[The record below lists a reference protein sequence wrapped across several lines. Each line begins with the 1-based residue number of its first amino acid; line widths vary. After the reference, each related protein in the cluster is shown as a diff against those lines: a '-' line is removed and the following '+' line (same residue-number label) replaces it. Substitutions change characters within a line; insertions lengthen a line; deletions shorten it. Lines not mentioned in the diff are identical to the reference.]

1 MLWFFIYFKH
11 KKLFELNFLAH
22 LYLSGSNSKIM
33 IGNFIADHI
42 KGNQFTHL
50 GPEIQQ
56 GIKLHR
62 QIDTFTDTHEVT
74 RRSKRRLHKRYGL
87 FAGIVIDIFYDHYL
101 AKNWN
106 DYSEIP
112 LKIYVNSVYNL
123 VKSNKE
129 ILPDK
134 TLQMIPNMIK
144 YNWLYNYKY
153 QESIKNV
160 LIGMNRR
167 TNNKG
172 QLDLAIND
180 LKTLD
185 KNFEKDFK
193 SFFKDLQIFSH
204 QKIKELQLQNTHS

>member
-1 MLWFFIYFKH
+1 MIFLLLKQ
-11 KKLFELNFLAH
+11 KKINLNFLAH
-22 LYLSGSNSKIM
+22 LYLSESCPKIM

-50 GPEIQQ
+50 DPKIQL

-62 QIDTFTDTHEVT
+62 QIDTYTDTHEIT

-101 AKNWN
+101 AKNWKN
-106 DYSEIP
+106 YSAIP

-123 VKSNKE
+123 VNSYKE
-129 ILPDK
+129 ILPEK
-134 TLQMIPNMIK
+134 TVQMIPYMVK

-153 QESIKNV
+153 KEGIKSV
-160 LIGMNRR
+160 LEGMNKR
-167 TNNKG
+167 TNKIG
-172 QLDLAIND
+172 QIDLAIND
-180 LKTLD
+180 LKILD
-185 KNFEKDFK
+185 KDFEIDFE
-193 SFFKDLQIFSH
+193 SFFDDLQIFSH

>member
-1 MLWFFIYFKH
+1 MIFLLLKQKTIN
-11 KKLFELNFLAH
+11 LNFLAH
-22 LYLSGSNSKIM
+22 LYLSESCPKIM

-50 GPEIQQ
+50 DPKIQL

-62 QIDTFTDTHEVT
+62 QIDTYTDTHEIT

-101 AKNWN
+101 AKNWKN
-106 DYSEIP
+106 YSAIP

-123 VKSNKE
+123 VNSYKE
-129 ILPDK
+129 ILPEK
-134 TLQMIPNMIK
+134 TVQMIPYMVK

-153 QESIKNV
+153 KEGIKSV
-160 LIGMNRR
+160 LEGMNKR
-167 TNNKG
+167 TNKIG
-172 QLDLAIND
+172 QIDLAIND
-180 LKTLD
+180 LRILD
-185 KNFEKDFK
+185 KDFEIDFE
-193 SFFKDLQIFSH
+193 SFFDDLQIFSH

>member
-1 MLWFFIYFKH
+1 MIFLLLKQ
-11 KKLFELNFLAH
+11 KKINLNFLAH
-22 LYLSGSNSKIM
+22 LYLSESCPKIM

-50 GPEIQQ
+50 DPKIQL

-62 QIDTFTDTHEVT
+62 QIDTYTDTHEIT

-101 AKNWN
+101 AKNWKN
-106 DYSEIP
+106 YSAIP

-123 VKSNKE
+123 VNSYKE
-129 ILPDK
+129 ILPEK
-134 TLQMIPNMIK
+134 TVQMIPYMVK

-153 QESIKNV
+153 KEGIKSV
-160 LIGMNRR
+160 LEGMNKR
-167 TNNKG
+167 TNKIG
-172 QLDLAIND
+172 QIDLAIND
-180 LKTLD
+180 LRILD
-185 KNFEKDFK
+185 KDFEIDFE
-193 SFFKDLQIFSH
+193 SFFDDLQIFSH

>member
-1 MLWFFIYFKH
+1 MIFLLLKQKTIN
-11 KKLFELNFLAH
+11 LNFLAH
-22 LYLSGSNSKIM
+22 LYLSESCPKIM

-50 GPEIQQ
+50 DPKIQL

-62 QIDTFTDTHEVT
+62 QIDTYTDTHEIT

-101 AKNWN
+101 AKNWKN
-106 DYSEIP
+106 YSAIP

-123 VKSNKE
+123 VNSYKE
-129 ILPDK
+129 ILPEK
-134 TLQMIPNMIK
+134 TVQIIPYMVK

-153 QESIKNV
+153 KEGIKSV
-160 LIGMNRR
+160 LEGMNKR
-167 TNNKG
+167 TNKIG
-172 QLDLAIND
+172 QIDLAIND
-180 LKTLD
+180 LRILD
-185 KNFEKDFK
+185 KDFEIDFE
-193 SFFKDLQIFSH
+193 SFFDDLQIFSH

>member
-1 MLWFFIYFKH
+1 
-11 KKLFELNFLAH
+11 
-22 LYLSGSNSKIM
+22 M

-50 GPEIQQ
+50 DPKIQL

-62 QIDTFTDTHEVT
+62 QIDTYTDTHEIT

-101 AKNWN
+101 AKNWKN
-106 DYSEIP
+106 YSAIP

-123 VKSNKE
+123 VNSYKE
-129 ILPDK
+129 ILPEK
-134 TLQMIPNMIK
+134 TVQMIPYMVK

-153 QESIKNV
+153 KEGIKSV
-160 LIGMNRR
+160 LEGMNKR
-167 TNNKG
+167 TNKIG
-172 QLDLAIND
+172 QIDLAIND
-180 LKTLD
+180 LRILD
-185 KNFEKDFK
+185 KDFEIDFE
-193 SFFKDLQIFSH
+193 SFFDDLQIFSH